1 MEADI
6 KAWWLTMSDKRLI
19 NHLTNKLKYPPP
31 MVQSIAERVRAL
43 REQRRAKRLRKSV
56 GYDLWTEFIAPARA
70 EAQTVRATKT
80 QLKKSNAVGSPKWAA
95 LEEYGR
101 VINVMIERFARM
113 QRSGEATPKQF
124 PDWLKAQ
131 GKRAPEYDGSHWTD
145 YVSHKDKARITAMF
159 DSLPPVQRGKTK
171 QPFTRTLPSKLYK
184 NKRFALIEALN
195 LEIEQTEQAYNMATT
210 EHERERLNEVLDRMY
225 RANYLLDN
233 HKKNQPLPNTW
244 HGLLK

>member
-1 MEADI
+1 METDI
-6 KAWWLTMSDKRLI
+6 KAWWVTMSDKRLV
-19 NHLTNKLKYPPP
+19 NHLTNKLKFPPP
-31 MVQSIAERVRAL
+31 VVASIAERVRVL

-56 GYDLWTEFIAPARA
+56 GYDLWSEFIAPARA

-80 QLKKSNAVGSPKWAA
+80 QLKKSGKVGSPKWEA
-95 LEEYGR
+95 LEEYAR
-101 VINVMIERFARM
+101 VINVMVERFARM

-131 GKRAPEYDGSHWTD
+131 GKRPPEYDGSHWTD
-145 YVSHKDKARITAMF
+145 YVPRKDKERVATMF

-171 QPFTRTLPSKLYK
+171 QPFPRTLPSKLYK
-184 NKRFALIEALN
+184 NKRVALIEALN
-195 LEIEQTEQAYNMATT
+195 NEIGKVEQEYNMTT
-210 EHERERLNEVLDRMY
+210 DPAERKRLGTILERMD
-225 RANYLLDN
+225 RANFELDK

>member
-6 KAWWLTMSDKRLI
+6 KAWWITMSDKRLV

-31 MVQSIAERVRAL
+31 MVASIAERVRVL

-80 QLKKSNAVGSPKWAA
+80 QLKKSGGVGSPKWEA

-124 PDWLKAQ
+124 PEWLKAQ

-145 YVSHKDKARITAMF
+145 YVPHKDKERIATMF
-159 DSLPPVQRGKTK
+159 ASLPPVQRGKTK
-171 QPFTRTLPSKLYK
+171 LPFTRTLPSKLYK
-184 NKRFALIEALN
+184 NKRFALVEALN
-195 LEIEQTEQAYNMATT
+195 NEIGQAEQEYRMAKTE
-210 EHERERLNEVLDRMY
+210 LDREKWDE
-225 RANYLLDN
+225 LLKRLAKASYALED